1 MPTLASSGLI
11 SYNLKDTGRSHT
23 GQLRNWTDNQIR
35 NIAAAINSPAT
46 QEKVRSRG
54 MVGYYGHW
62 PRKALGMQPQEG
74 GIVNGAKVE
83 IFPAIVTIS
92 IRADGNGNVTH
103 ETEFIDNDVGR
114 EALSLYKSRIGGF
127 SSALREFENGGFAF
141 YGNDYVA
148 DPNYLSNRGF
158 DVFDSV
164 GDYFDS
170 AIAAMQEERISAM
183 GLLNSA
189 LTAENEQLKKN
200 LGHISAENDRLI
212 FELAAT
218 GGANDVFDSAQNG
231 IARFKTGN
239 QIQEA
244 NMRFLS
250 AIESG
255 HVVPKSGGNDSK
267 CTIAH
272 NPLRVLGL

>member
-1 MPTLASSGLI
+1 MPSLASSGLI
-11 SYNLKDTGRSHT
+11 SYNLKHTGRSHT
-23 GQLRNWTDNQIR
+23 GQLRNWTDSQIR
-35 NIAAAINSPAT
+35 NIVAAINSPAT

-74 GIVNGAKVE
+74 GVVNGAKVE

-92 IRADGNGNVTH
+92 IRADGDGNVTH

-127 SSALREFENGGFAF
+127 SSALREFETGAFAF

-170 AIAAMQEERISAM
+170 VAAMQEERISAM
-183 GLLNSA
+183 SLLNSA
-189 LTAENEQLKKN
+189 LAAENEQLKKN
-200 LGHISAENDRLI
+200 IGHISAENDLLI
-212 FELAAT
+212 LQLAAT
-218 GGANDVFDSAQNG
+218 GGTNDVFDSAQNG

-244 NMRFLS
+244 NRRFS
-250 AIESG
+250 NAIENG
-255 HVVPKSGGNDSK
+255 QVVTQPGSNDSK
-267 CTIAH
+267 CTVAH